1 MKKRVLSLV
10 LTICM
15 VLTLMST
22 VALAADMTAL
32 YIGSITEVTL
42 PENGKYIYGGN
53 EGGAGAAADTLAAIP
68 TTATWYLHRDDTL
81 TPKYTL
87 TLNNFAYSGAGYSQT
102 GYGIGI
108 YAAGDLTIELVGV
121 NSVTQ
126 AGGSLASYGIYAYG
140 ALTIQGSGSLSAT
153 GGTVTGDNN
162 SHGIYSSGKITIK
175 GSAQVTA
182 TGGSSQKDSYGLAG
196 KSVSIEEN
204 AQVTAVAGTAPNSKI
219 GIHGGTE
226 GFTATGGTT
235 MARGGLYAIF
245 TDSSAYITADGMTIT
260 GSTDVAADIAN
271 LTAAVR
277 SDSWRTIQVGGAE
290 AKTVQI
296 TAPATY
302 AYNTPAADTKN
313 GVTATVSF
321 DKNSPQAASTSITAT
336 VTLTGTAVAAGTH
349 TIDLTSASDVTITPP
364 SSLTKVVTAALTMT
378 TTDKFVFTFT
388 MPANAV
394 DDLTLTHTFA
404 AKLAT
409 PSTSFTATDA
419 DKGILSGVA
428 NGMKYKIDSGGW
440 VNISSNADIDLTGL
454 SACAISVVNKGDGS
468 TTVDSDAQTITI
480 TKATTP
486 TVAGKTD
493 CTTAANNDG
502 TLTGVT
508 TLMEYKKSDA
518 ALWTDGTVSDITGLG
533 NGTYYVRVKAAGT
546 ALASG
551 NQELVIAAYVT
562 PTPSYGSGSS
572 YNYYT
577 IKAAA
582 GEGGSISSAGG
593 ASYREGQDKGFTVT
607 PDEGYIVW
615 DVLVDGVSVGPV
627 SEYEFESIKKR
638 HTIEAVFAKG
648 DMANFKLTGEYA
660 GYPDVDESKWYGTE
674 HGDTVRDATL
684 LGIVEGDSTGFRP
697 EDGVKLSEVV
707 KMAAVVWNTYYGS
720 SYSFDQTEG
729 AHWYDTYVNF
739 AVKYGVIKADDFTD
753 YERNATREEMAY
765 IFAHA
770 LPESELAAISTTI
783 PPDVAESD
791 EYGAEIRILYA
802 AGVLCGNDEAG
813 TFTGKRGI
821 IRAEAAAIITRMALP
836 SVRSAE

>member
-1 MKKRVLSLV
+1 M
-10 LTICM
+10 
-15 VLTLMST
+15 
-22 VALAADMTAL
+22 
-32 YIGSITEVTL
+32 
-42 PENGKYIYGGN
+42 
-53 EGGAGAAADTLAAIP
+53 
-68 TTATWYLHRDDTL
+68 
-81 TPKYTL
+81 
-87 TLNNFAYSGAGYSQT
+87 
-102 GYGIGI
+102 
-108 YAAGDLTIELVGV
+108 GD

-126 AGGSLASYGIYAYG
+126 AGGELSSYGICVGG

-153 GGTVTGDNN
+153 GGNVTNAADPSADGFN
-162 SHGIYSSGKITIK
+162 SHGIYAYGGNITIK
-175 GSAQVTA
+175 DNAQVAA
-182 TGGSSQKDSYGLAG
+182 TGGSSENDSYGLAG
-196 KSVSIEEN
+196 QSVNIEGN
-204 AQVTAVAGTAPNSKI
+204 AQVTAVAGTAPESKI
-219 GIHGGTE
+219 GIHGGTG

-235 MARGGLYAIF
+235 LARGGLYAIF
-245 TDSSAYITADGMTIT
+245 TDASASITADGMTIT
-260 GSTDVAADIAN
+260 GSTSETALISD
-271 LTAAVR
+271 LTAAVIR
-277 SDSWRTIQVGGAE
+277 SSDHRTIQVGGAE
-290 AKTVQI
+290 AKTVRI
-296 TAPATY
+296 TAP
-302 AYNTPAADTKN
+302 
-313 GVTATVSF
+313 
-321 DKNSPQAASTSITAT
+321 
-336 VTLTGTAVAAGTH
+336 
-349 TIDLTSASDVTITPP
+349 
-364 SSLTKVVTAALTMT
+364 
-378 TTDKFVFTFT
+378 
-388 MPANAV
+388 
-394 DDLTLTHTFA
+394 A

-428 NGMKYKIDSGGW
+428 NGMKYKIDSGEW
-440 VNISSNADIDLTGL
+440 VDIISNADIGLTSL

-508 TLMEYKKSDA
+508 SLMEWKKSDGTWA
-518 ALWTDGTVSDITGLG
+518 DGDGSAITGQT
-533 NGTYYVRVKAAGT
+533 NGTYYVRVKATGT
-546 ALASG
+546 ALASD
-551 NQELVIAAYVT
+551 NQELVIAAYVA
-562 PTPSYGSGSS
+562 PTPSHSSGSS
-572 YNYYT
+572 YNSYT
-577 IKAAA
+577 IKVSA
-582 GEGGSISSAGG
+582 GEGGSISSVGG

-674 HGDTVRDATL
+674 HGGTVRDATL

-729 AHWYDTYVNF
+729 EHWYDTYVNF
-739 AVKYGVIKADDFTD
+739 AVKYGFIKADDFTD

-783 PPDVAESD
+783 PPDVAEGD

-821 IRAEAAAIITRMALP
+821 IRAEAAAIISRMALP

>member
-15 VLTLMST
+15 VLTLMPT
-22 VALAADMTAL
+22 VALAEDMTPL
-32 YIGSITEVTL
+32 YIGSNTGVIL
-42 PENGKYIYGGN
+42 PDNDKYTYGGN
-53 EGGAGAAADTLAAIP
+53 EGGAGVTVDTLAAIP

-108 YAAGDLTIELVGV
+108 FAAGDLTIELVGV

-235 MARGGLYAIF
+235 LARGGLYAIF
-245 TDSSAYITADGMTIT
+245 TDSSASITADGMTIT
-260 GSTDVAADIAN
+260 GSTDVEADIAS
-271 LTAAVR
+271 LTAAEPIGR
-277 SDSWRTIQVGGAE
+277 KIKVGE
-290 AKTVQI
+290 VDAKTVRI
-296 TAPATY
+296 TAP
-302 AYNTPAADTKN
+302 
-313 GVTATVSF
+313 
-321 DKNSPQAASTSITAT
+321 
-336 VTLTGTAVAAGTH
+336 
-349 TIDLTSASDVTITPP
+349 
-364 SSLTKVVTAALTMT
+364 
-378 TTDKFVFTFT
+378 
-388 MPANAV
+388 
-394 DDLTLTHTFA
+394 A

-428 NGMKYKIDSGGW
+428 NGMKYKIDSGEW
-440 VNISSNADIDLTGL
+440 VDINSNADIDLTGL

-480 TKATTP
+480 TKAGTT
-486 TVAGKTD
+486 TAGKTD

-502 TLTGVT
+502 TLAGVT

-518 ALWTDGTVSDITGLG
+518 ALWTDGTGSDITGLG
-533 NGTYYVRVKAAGT
+533 NGTYYVRVKAT
-546 ALASG
+546 AATLASD
-551 NQELVIAAYVT
+551 NQELVIAAYT
-562 PTPSYGSGSS
+562 APTPSHSSGSS
-572 YNYYT
+572 YHSYM
-577 IKAAA
+577 IKASA
-582 GEGGSISSAGG
+582 GTGGSISSAGG
-593 ASYREGQDKGFTVT
+593 ASYREGQDKGFTVM
-607 PDEGYIVW
+607 PDEGYIIW
-615 DVLVDGVSVGPV
+615 DVLVDGLSVGPV
-627 SEYEFESIKKR
+627 SEYEFENIKKR

-674 HGDTVRDATL
+674 NGGTVRNATL

-707 KMAAVVWNTYYGS
+707 KMASVFWNTYYGS
-720 SYSFDQTEG
+720 SYTFDQTEG

-739 AVKYGVIKADDFTD
+739 AVKYGIIKADDFTD

-765 IFAHA
+765 ISAHA
-770 LPESELAAISTTI
+770 LSESKLAAISTTI

-791 EYGAEIRILYA
+791 KYGAEIRILYA
-802 AGVLCGNDEAG
+802 AGVLWGNDEAG
-813 TFTGKRGI
+813 TFAGKRGI
-821 IRAEAAAIITRMALP
+821 IRAEAVAIITRMALP